1 MKEIAINTT
10 TEGNYDE
17 VSQPLFS
24 VLIANYNNGKYLME
38 AIDSVRQQTY
48 SNWEIVLVDD
58 GSTDNSKELYSELQ
72 KDERIHIYYNGE
84 NKGCG
89 YTKHQCVLH
98 SNGEIC
104 GFIDA
109 DDALTKDALQIMV
122 ASHIKNIDASL
133 INATYFICDE
143 QLNVISVS
151 ENECQI
157 PNGFSFLTYKRGI
170 SHFATFKKDFYNKT
184 SGISQLQLRAVDH
197 DLYYKLEEVGDVFF
211 INRPLYYYRT
221 NTMQN
226 ISLSENSIKAFW
238 WHIFA
243 EIEACSRRGLSVEDV
258 VFPELQQMTNEMKE
272 VGCVL
277 GENKVRQ
284 TKTYKVGKLL
294 LSPFKFIMHLCARK

>member
-1 MKEIAINTT
+1 MTN
-10 TEGNYDE
+10 
-17 VSQPLFS
+17 QPLFS

-38 AIDSVRQQTY
+38 AVESVRQQTY
-48 SNWEIVLVDD
+48 SIWEIVLVDD

-157 PNGFSFLTYKRGI
+157 PDGFSFLTYKRGI
-170 SHFATFKKDFYNKT
+170 SHFATFKRDFYNKT

-243 EIEACSRRGLSVEDV
+243 EIDACKRRGLNVEV
-258 VFPELQQMTNEMKE
+258 IVFPELQRVIDEIKE
-272 VGCVL
+272 KGYIL
-277 GENKVRQ
+277 GENHVRT
-284 TKTYKVGKLL
+284 TKTYRVGKLL
-294 LSPFKFIMHLCARK
+294 LSPFKFIRKFYRKFLK